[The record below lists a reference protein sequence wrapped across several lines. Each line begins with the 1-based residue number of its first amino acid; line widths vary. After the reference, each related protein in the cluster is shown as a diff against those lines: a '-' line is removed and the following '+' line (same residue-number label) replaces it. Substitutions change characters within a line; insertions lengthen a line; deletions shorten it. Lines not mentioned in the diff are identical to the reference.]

1 MDALLPVSFAF
12 AAGAMLSLIAVE
24 VLPEALMRP
33 GRRAGLAGVSVGA
46 ALMLAF
52 SAVLGV

>member
-1 MDALLPVSFAF
+1 
-12 AAGAMLSLIAVE
+12 MLSLVALE
-24 VLPEALMRP
+24 VLPEALARP
-33 GRRAGLAGVSVGA
+33 RRSAGLAGASVGA